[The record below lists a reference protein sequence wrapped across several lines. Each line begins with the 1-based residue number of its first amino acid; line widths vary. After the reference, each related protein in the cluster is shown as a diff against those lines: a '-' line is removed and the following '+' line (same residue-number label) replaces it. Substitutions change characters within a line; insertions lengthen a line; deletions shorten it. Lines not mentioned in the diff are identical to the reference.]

1 MKKILVLYYTQT
13 GQLKDIV
20 SSFISGFN
28 SSLCEFE
35 IIEVQPVNSFPFPWT
50 SDTFFGAMPDSVLL
64 KGTELQPFNLKHSN
78 YDLVVFAYQPWF
90 LSPSIPATAIL
101 QDSKVKTVLKNT
113 PVITIIGARNMWLN
127 SQEKVRTMLKESN
140 AKLVAN
146 AALVDKAP
154 NLVSV
159 LTVMRW
165 MFEGKKEASE
175 NLPASGVSEQDIY
188 AMKAIGE
195 ISQQHLTENNL
206 SSLQQKYIEQKAIEV
221 DANLMFVEKR
231 GGKLFSLWAN
241 FISKQQNKVLWSRI
255 FKWYLIIA
263 IFAIAPIVLLVY
275 GIFFKPFLGNSIKR
289 QKQYYLE
296 MN

>member
-13 GQLKDIV
+13 GQLKSIV
-20 SSFISGFN
+20 DSFFSGFDSN
-28 SSLCEFE
+28 LCDIDTVE
-35 IIEVQPVNSFPFPWT
+35 IEPQKMFPFPWT
-50 SDTFFGAMPDSVLL
+50 SDSFFAAMPDSVLL
-64 KGTELQPFNLKHSN
+64 TGTELKTFSFKYST

-101 QDSKVKTVLKNT
+101 QHPKVKAVITNT

-127 SQEKVRTMLKESN
+127 SQEKVRLMLKESN

-146 AALVDKAP
+146 AALVDKAH

-165 MFEGKKEASE
+165 MFKGQKEASA
-175 NLPASGVSEQDIY
+175 NLPASGVSNEDIK

-195 ISQQHLTENNL
+195 LTQQHLIENNL
-206 SSLQQKYIEQKAIEV
+206 SSLQQKFIENRAIEV
-221 DANLMFVEKR
+221 DTNLMFVEKR

-241 FISKQQNKVLWSRI
+241 FIQKQRNKIFWGRV

-263 IFAIAPIVLLVY
+263 IFAIAPVVLLVY
-275 GIFFKPFLGNSIKR
+275 SIFFKPFLSKSIKQ
-289 QKQYYLE
+289 QKLYYL
-296 MN
+296 NAN